1 MGMTEPRVPGDAPR
15 RPEPRDPG
23 AAPRDPGD
31 APSGRPTRELARP
44 PGERYMR
51 PDLGDAAAG
60 SGARGSRAALAT
72 PLLKAIGACGVG
84 AALLFALGAI
94 FASTAG
100 LLFVAGLSGGAI
112 GLLLARAAVP
122 GAAAEPALTR
132 RGAMWLA
139 VALSLAAVAAGA
151 IATWLFALGEG
162 GTLGLV
168 DYLLETFGLFIPLEI
183 VIAGIAAA
191 WGAGAGPVE
200 R

>member
-1 MGMTEPRVPGDAPR
+1 MGTT
-15 RPEPRDPG
+15 EPRDPS
-23 AAPRDPGD
+23 D
-31 APSGRPTRELARP
+31 APSGRSTRELARP
-44 PGERYMR
+44 PGERYTR

-60 SGARGSRAALAT
+60 PGARGSRAALAT
-72 PLLKAIGACGVG
+72 PLLKAISAFGVG

-122 GAAAEPALTR
+122 AAAAEPPLTR

-139 VALSLAAVAAGA
+139 VALSVAAVAAGA
-151 IATWLFALGEG
+151 IATWLFARGEG
-162 GTLGLV
+162 GTLGLI
-168 DYLLETFGLFIPLEI
+168 DYLVETFGLFIPGEI
-183 VIAGIAAA
+183 VLAAIAAA